1 MNGKWRKNTAVFLAC
16 VFFVL
21 SFSVEFAHQHTYSQT
36 SLLILHERE
45 CEIYS
50 DEKNSIQN
58 GSNVCFS
65 CVYSKTP
72 VVLNPGF
79 QPSQSLDTSQ
89 NPGAIEELV
98 LPSQTG
104 SLFNTRAP
112 PQAIS

>member
-21 SFSVEFAHQHTYSQT
+21 SFSVEFAHQHGYSQA
-36 SLLILHERE
+36 SLLIRHECE
-45 CEIYS
+45 CEIYA

-65 CVYSKTP
+65 CVYSKIP
-72 VVLNPGF
+72 VVLNTSF
-79 QPSQSLDTSQ
+79 QPSQSLDTNQ
-89 NPGAIEELV
+89 TLQAIEELV